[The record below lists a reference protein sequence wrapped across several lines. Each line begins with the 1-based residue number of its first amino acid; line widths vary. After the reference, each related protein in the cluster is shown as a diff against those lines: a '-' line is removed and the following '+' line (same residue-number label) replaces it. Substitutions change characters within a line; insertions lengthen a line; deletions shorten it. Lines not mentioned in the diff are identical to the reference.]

1 MRDRLT
7 SRRSERGAA
16 LVLALMLVAL
26 LLVLG
31 VAMIRIAGNDRVD
44 AARMGVRERAQICAE
59 AGLQYGRRF
68 FGQSYEATHN
78 WNDYLDGT
86 SAGFAYDPDA
96 VLEDLPAQ
104 VFGKSDGTAFDP
116 GADLDGDGQ
125 ADFWVSMRDNDDE
138 RPLGGADAPT
148 RDNDESVILRAECIN
163 PAWRFVDGGQERRAV
178 IEAVFTHIQGASG
191 YGNAQI
197 TSNSPDIVGG
207 N

>member
-1 MRDRLT
+1 MSHPLR
-7 SRRSERGAA
+7 SRPSERGAA
-16 LVLALMLVAL
+16 LVLALLLVAL

-31 VAMIRIAGNDRVD
+31 VAMIRIAGTDRVD
-44 AARMGVRERAQICAE
+44 AAKMGVRERAQICAE

-78 WNDYLDGT
+78 WNDYLDRT
-86 SAGFAYDPDA
+86 LAGYRYDPAA
-96 VLEDLPAQ
+96 VLAELPGQ
-104 VFGKSDGTAFDP
+104 VLGKSDGTTFDA
-116 GADLDGDGQ
+116 GADLDGDGR
-125 ADFWVSMRDNDDE
+125 ADFWVSLRDNDDE
-138 RPLGGADAPT
+138 RPLGGTDNPD

-163 PAWRFVDGGQERRAV
+163 PAWRIVEGGQETRAV
-178 IEAVFTHIQGASG
+178 IEAVFTHIQGSSG